1 MHKVRR
7 KKLVKGFLLGIG
19 LTAFTLFVLF
29 TVLVWY
35 LVTGGPAK
43 KTKDISR
50 YQEIFDLHYISA
62 NIVFP
67 EEVLE
72 DVVET
77 DFYFYYRDMLFDPTY
92 QVYLQC
98 TYEPEAFEKEIHR
111 LSNVQKTYAGKEKK
125 LLQDDQNKYN
135 YPVYIA
141 MENHSSCYEY
151 ALVTGENQITYI
163 STAYVE
169 KNKMVCDK
177 DYLPIDFMKDQGRE
191 FGSGYCIYESS
202 SSDLY
207 IDYDSTR
214 NENVEVRD
222 CHMEQIQD
230 SFFKVHTL
238 LDENNK
244 EIIEEVSF
252 DYYESK
258 EDDGFSSTVYT
269 DLNGMEYRSLT
280 LNKERTRAIVG
291 YYDGSEEKEFVVEL
305 PFLVAE

>member
-1 MHKVRR
+1 MHKLKC
-7 KKLVKGFLLGIG
+7 KKIVKGLGLGIG
-19 LTAFTLFVLF
+19 LTALTLFVLF

-35 LVTGGPAK
+35 LLTGGPAK

-67 EEVLE
+67 EKVSE

-92 QVYLQC
+92 QVYFQC
-98 TYEPEAFEKEIHR
+98 TYEPEAFEQEIDR
-111 LSNVQKTYAGKEKK
+111 LNHVHKTYAGKEKK
-125 LLQDDQNKYN
+125 LLRDNQNKYN

-141 MENHSSCYEY
+141 MEKHNCCYEY
-151 ALVTGENQITYI
+151 ALITGENQITYI

-169 KNKMVCDK
+169 ANKMVCDK
-177 DYLPIDFMKDQGRE
+177 DYLPIDFMTDHGSA

-202 SSDLY
+202 SSDMY

-230 SFFKVHTL
+230 SFFIVNTL
-238 LDENNK
+238 LDENDK
-244 EIIEEVSF
+244 EIIEEIHF

-258 EDDGFSSTVYT
+258 EDDGFTSTDYT

-280 LNKERTRAIVG
+280 LNEERTKAIVV

-305 PFLVAE
+305 PFPEEK

>member
-1 MHKVRR
+1 MHKRKC

-19 LTAFTLFVLF
+19 LMALTLFVLF

-35 LVTGGPAK
+35 LITGGPAK
-43 KTKDISR
+43 ITKDLSR

-67 EEVLE
+67 EEVPEAVL
-72 DVVET
+72 ET
-77 DFYFYYRDMLFDPTY
+77 DFYFYYRDTLFDPTY

-98 TYEPEAFEKEIHR
+98 SYEPEAFEQEIDR
-111 LSNVQKTYAGKEKK
+111 LNQVHKTYAGKEKK
-125 LLQDDQNKYN
+125 LLRDTQNKYN

-151 ALVTGENQITYI
+151 ALVTGKNQITYI

-169 KNKMVCDK
+169 ADKMVCDK
-177 DYLPIDFMKDQGRE
+177 DYLPIDFMTDQGRE
-191 FGSGYCIYESS
+191 FGSGYSIYVMT
-202 SSDLY
+202 SSDVY

-214 NENVEVRD
+214 NETAEVRD

-230 SFFKVHTL
+230 SFFLVRTI

-244 EIIEEVSF
+244 EIIEECSF
-252 DYYESK
+252 DYYTNLNDEES
-258 EDDGFSSTVYT
+258 DSTVYA
-269 DLNGMEYRSLT
+269 DINGMEYRDLS
-280 LNKERTRAIVG
+280 LNKDRNKAIVV
-291 YYDGSEEKEFVVEL
+291 YFDGSEEKEFVVEL
-305 PFLVAE
+305 PFPVAE